1 MENKI
6 VMLKLVDLLPHPD
19 NPRKNIGDIT
29 ELAESIKQS
38 GVMQNLTVVPYEGK
52 YRVVIGHRRRAA
64 AISAGL
70 EEVPCVI
77 SNMDYKTQVATMLC
91 ENMQRVDLTITE
103 QTSGIQMMLDLGEN
117 VNSISQKT
125 GFSESTVRRRIKIGV
140 LPSDELKRAED
151 RGGTL
156 EEYIKCTEILDKK
169 EQLKVLAHV
178 GTRDFKWY
186 YDNAIDNQNT
196 KLKTPLIKKAIK
208 KLATEI
214 SQSDSWKSTYES
226 IGSVRIST
234 WEEGTVLIKNY
245 NEGKDYFWYIGHHGH
260 LYLYK
265 RAEKKKKEAV
275 KKSPKEIEAD
285 RRRKELAELSKRMY
299 EYRKAFILE
308 FTGYARYKDAI
319 DKWFTFFAAK
329 SLLGYGGSGSL
340 KIIKEAIGDMG
351 TGYYPDK
358 EKTLSWAD
366 SPASRTVLAYYFSQ
380 DSEHC
385 RPYHANFGEDMPAY
399 FKPKSLEE
407 IYGFLSEIG
416 YQISTEEQELLDG
429 THKLYDKEWKK

>member
-156 EEYIKCTEILDKK
+156 DEYIKCCEIEDEDERRL
-169 EQLKVLAHV
+169 VLNAV
-178 GTRDFKWY
+178 GTNDFKWRY
-186 YDNAIDNQNT
+186 ESAVRSQKIKENIPLFEQAMEKVGAKKIKPEVRWNAEYDSYTNLGLDAFEDNENFYKKFDSTTEYAWCIIGEYAYCYIID
-196 KLKTPLIKKAIK
+196 KKA
-208 KLATEI
+208 
-214 SQSDSWKSTYES
+214 
-226 IGSVRIST
+226 
-234 WEEGTVLIKNY
+234 KNTS
-245 NEGKDYFWYIGHHGH
+245 
-260 LYLYK
+260 
-265 RAEKKKKEAV
+265 
-275 KKSPKEIEAD
+275 KKSRREAEAD
-285 RRRKELAELSKRMY
+285 RRRKELQALSQKAY
-299 EYRKAFILE
+299 KFRKEFILD
-308 FTGYARYKDAI
+308 FSNYGKYKDIIEKWTVYFVATDIICHRQKDIRIINAAMGREVNYNSPDI
-319 DKWFTFFAAK
+319 DALT
-329 SLLGYGGSGSL
+329 
-340 KIIKEAIGDMG
+340 
-351 TGYYPDK
+351 
-358 EKTLSWAD
+358 SWAEN
-366 SPASRTVLAYYFSQ
+366 PGAKAVLAYYLAGDCSGNTTY
-380 DSEHC
+380 S
-385 RPYHANFGEDMPAY
+385 YSWGENYPQY
-399 FKPKSLEE
+399 QPNGSLKALYE
-407 IYGFLSEIG
+407 FLCEIG

>member
-125 GFSESTVRRRIKIGV
+125 GFSESTVRRRIKIGA

-156 EEYIKCTEILDKK
+156 EDYIKCTEILDKK

-196 KLKTPLIKKAIK
+196 KIKTPLIKKAIK

-214 SQSDSWKSTYES
+214 TQSDSWTSKYES

-245 NEGKDYFWYIGHHGH
+245 NEGTDYFWYIGHGY

-265 RAEKKKKEAV
+265 RAEKKKKAAV
-275 KKSPKEIEAD
+275 KKSPKEVEAD

-407 IYGFLSEIG
+407 IYGFLCEIG